1 MCTQFF
7 VYLIMYKN
15 KENRRADNLRKNYD
29 SIHYACE
36 ERKKPRFGGIKRLN
50 PKFRNH
56 KIFSE
61 KAKSKF

>member
-1 MCTQFF
+1 
-7 VYLIMYKN
+7 MYKN

-36 ERKKPRFGGIKRLN
+36 ERKKTRFGGIKRLN